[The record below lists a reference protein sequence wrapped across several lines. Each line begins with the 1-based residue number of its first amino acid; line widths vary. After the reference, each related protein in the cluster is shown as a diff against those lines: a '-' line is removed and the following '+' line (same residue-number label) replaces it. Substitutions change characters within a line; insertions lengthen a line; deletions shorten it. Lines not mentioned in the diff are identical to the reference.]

1 MGFRGKALPRAPAQV
16 TSLATVLPPDSKLC
30 HRLSDARQGRA
41 HPSKQSLAAGPAA
54 RGEAGRAPHGEDL
67 PPARVVARQ
76 GPSPRARG
84 IGLERG
90 RQPVAKPCHGVGR
103 GKVLLDTGGELHGEA
118 RDGAGSPWQ
127 GFAAGPAA
135 RGKAAHWMELAARGK
150 AKGPRRPGQG
160 SVTGS
165 AARGQALPRNRAPVA
180 SLRRGPSRPRQSF
193 ATRSMAM
200 RCSWAG
206 RPLKSLGGER
216 RPWQRLI
223 AGPAAR
229 GSAARPW
236 GGSVAGPCCG
246 RLLGKAQHAG
256 PATARSCCG
265 RPATLRR

>member
-16 TSLATVLPPDSKLC
+16 ASLATVLPPDSKLR

-206 RPLKSLGGER
+206 RPLKSLGGS
-216 RPWQRLI
+216 
-223 AGPAAR
+223 GGR
-229 GSAARPW
+229 GNALSRARPHAAPRQ
-236 GGSVAGPCCG
+236 GLGAAPSQGRAAAGSLARLCGPG
-246 RLLGKAQHAG
+246 HGKVLLWAACHA
-256 PATARSCCG
+256 A
-265 RPATLRR
+265 